1 MYTHVG
7 LVFFIILVFV
17 FFKFFYVCSSVYILP
32 FLTLLSHCF
41 KS

>member
-7 LVFFIILVFV
+7 LVFYYISFR
-17 FFKFFYVCSSVYILP
+17 FFNFFNVCSSVYILP